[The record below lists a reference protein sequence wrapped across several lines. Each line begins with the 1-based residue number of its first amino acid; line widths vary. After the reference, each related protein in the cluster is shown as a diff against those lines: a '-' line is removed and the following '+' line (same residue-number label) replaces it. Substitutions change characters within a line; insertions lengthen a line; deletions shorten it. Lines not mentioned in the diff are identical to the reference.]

1 MPLLILPVLRKFY
14 RQNKQCE
21 MRNVTKEMIYAI
33 FMDSLKNVFT
43 VQYSWEIYVLF
54 KCCFVL
60 YLSMTPE
67 TPNLAIIFQKIEVK
81 NTAPCLCR
89 FVLLLPCDG
98 GVGSRH
104 CWDGTLSKSRK

>member
-1 MPLLILPVLRKFY
+1 
-14 RQNKQCE
+14 
-21 MRNVTKEMIYAI
+21 
-33 FMDSLKNVFT
+33 
-43 VQYSWEIYVLF
+43 
-54 KCCFVL
+54 
-60 YLSMTPE
+60 MTPE
-67 TPNLAIIFQKIEVK
+67 TPNFVIIFQKIEVK